1 MVFLNLV
8 LRKLF
13 LILALS
19 LSPVREGLNF
29 GLVEAPSL
37 SATNLLNSCFSSS
50 SISRV
55 LIISSM
61 SALFSSSLTLPGRLK
76 GSLTLFGLNL
86 DLRFPRGG
94 KGILGLSFS
103 TEVST
108 TFSWSSSWSTGWG
121 VVEVVVESLTRDL
134 ALLRMELFLL
144 SSVLNREL
152 GFLSLRGLEPL
163 STAGERG
170 AASVV
175 WLSLIRSS
183 SNIFSSIS
191 LSAPVMS
198 GPVTPSEVTSLSIS
212 FSVSSRALLEVL
224 NLGIRDLNL
233 SLPRKV

>member
-19 LSPVREGLNF
+19 LSPVSEGLNF

-108 TFSWSSSWSTGWG
+108 TFSWSSSWSTG
-121 VVEVVVESLTRDL
+121 
-134 ALLRMELFLL
+134 
-144 SSVLNREL
+144 
-152 GFLSLRGLEPL
+152 
-163 STAGERG
+163 
-170 AASVV
+170 
-175 WLSLIRSS
+175 
-183 SNIFSSIS
+183 
-191 LSAPVMS
+191 
-198 GPVTPSEVTSLSIS
+198 
-212 FSVSSRALLEVL
+212 
-224 NLGIRDLNL
+224 
-233 SLPRKV
+233 